1 MNVPP
6 LNLFSQADWY
16 RTILDQVQH
25 EDNLIVQRLFS
36 ETDVGPPKQ
45 EFLLKSLR
53 ALARGVLLTDWRHIR
68 FFLPGMLPS
77 RWS

>member
-6 LNLFSQADWY
+6 FNLFSQADWY
-16 RTILDQVQH
+16 RTILDQVRH
-25 EDNLIVQRLFS
+25 EDNLNVQRLFS
-36 ETDVGPPKQ
+36 ETDVGPPEQ

-53 ALARGVLLTDWRHIR
+53 ALARGVLLTDWRHNR
-68 FFLPGMLPS
+68 FFLPSMLPS